1 MKLLPHYFKWI
12 GIGMLLLSVIFGY
25 EDFCRGFIDGFY
37 GEEARDYVP
46 VFPEFFS
53 QISDYVLLLGLL
65 VYIIAKNKTEDE
77 FAQKIRYESAFI
89 VLVITILVLVFVNMV
104 NPDFE
109 IKPGIFL
116 FLEMLGYLF
125 IRLIKRK
132 TILGGN
138 YEEQTEVSPGNA
150 R

>member
-12 GIGMLLLSVIFGY
+12 GIGILILSVVFGF
-25 EDFCRGFIDGFY
+25 EDFYRGLIDGWR
-37 GEEARDYVP
+37 GEEAKDFVP
-46 VFPEFFS
+46 IFPEFFT

-65 VYIIAKNKTEDE
+65 FYILAKNKTEDE

-89 VLVITILVLVFVNMV
+89 VLVITILILIFVNIV
-104 NPDFE
+104 NPNFE

-132 TILGGN
+132 AILGGN